1 MSKEIWIFAETADGT
16 VAPSFYEMLSE
27 ATAIYA
33 DTGVNPVFTAL
44 VLGSCKQAAEQLR
57 SSGVDKVIFVGS
69 DRLDAYNPALFTEA
83 VSEAAK
89 ALHPDVLLVAAS
101 AVGSELAPGVAARL
115 RTGLAAHCTQLK
127 VDEQGELHMIAPA
140 FGGNLMGEYIIPDAR
155 PVMASIKPGVFEKR
169 SLPAKNADIAEF
181 SVPGLEALKP
191 GIELVEIKQSEA
203 SELPVDKADYLVC
216 AGFGCAMSG
225 NLEKA
230 KELAKRI
237 GATMCYTRPLADL
250 GYYPNENGM
259 VGTSG
264 KTVKPKVYIGF
275 GVSGAGQH
283 ICGMKDS
290 GVIIN
295 VNSDPEAHSFE
306 ISNYK
311 IVADCGAVL
320 DGLLSNL

>member
-1 MSKEIWIFAETADGT
+1 MSKEIWIFAETADGAA
-16 VAPSFYEMLSE
+16 APSFYEILSE
-27 ATAIYA
+27 ASAIYA
-33 DTGVNPVFTAL
+33 GTGVDPVFTAL
-44 VLGSCKQAAEQLR
+44 VLGSDKKAAEALC
-57 SSGVDKVIFVGS
+57 SSGVDRVIFVGS
-69 DRLDAYNPALFTEA
+69 DRLGAYNPTLFTAAASEA
-83 VSEAAK
+83 VK
-89 ALHPDVLLVAAS
+89 AFNPDVLLAAAS
-101 AVGSELAPGVAARL
+101 SIGSELAPGVAARL
-115 RTGLAAHCTQLK
+115 HTGLAAHCTQLK

-140 FGGNLMGEYIIPDAR
+140 FGGSLMGEYIIPDAK

-169 SLPAKNADIAEF
+169 SLPAKNAVIEEF
-181 SVPGLEALKP
+181 SVPWLETLET

-203 SELPVDKADYLVC
+203 SETPVDKADYLVC

-230 KELAKRI
+230 KELARRI

-250 GYYPNENGM
+250 GYYPNETGM

-283 ICGMKDS
+283 LCGMKDS
-290 GVIIN
+290 GIIIN
-295 VNSDPEAHSFE
+295 VNSDPDAHSFE

-311 IVADCGAVL
+311 VVADCGAVL
-320 DGLLSNL
+320 DGLLSNM